1 MSLQTNPLAS
11 AGIFAYRRMLNR
23 KTPRENDMQFGGAMF
38 FTDYSMS
45 AMELARVLEER
56 GFESVWA
63 PEHSHIP
70 LSRKTPFPGGGDLPK
85 QYYDAMDPFVVLAAA
100 SQVTKTIK
108 LGTGVLLVQQ
118 RDAIQTAKLVA
129 SIDQVS
135 QGRFL
140 FGVGG
145 GWNQD
150 EMENHGTVYNTRFKR
165 MRESIEAMKEIWTKP
180 ESEYHGEF
188 VNFDPIIAR
197 PKPVR
202 QPYPPIHV
210 GGAFP
215 HGARRAIRYGDG
227 WIPTAGRGDIVEVL
241 PKFRDM
247 AREAGRD
254 PASIEI
260 SLFGLGD
267 NVDRV
272 KRLAELGVT
281 RVVPMFPAEKA
292 ATVQP
297 IIDRWTEIM
306 RQVNG

>member
-1 MSLQTNPLAS
+1 MH
-11 AGIFAYRRMLNR
+11 
-23 KTPRENDMQFGGAMF
+23 FGGAMF

-45 AMELARVLEER
+45 APELAHALEER

-85 QYYDAMDPFVVLAAA
+85 PYYDAMDPFVVLAAA
-100 SQVTKTIK
+100 SEVTKRIK
-108 LGTGVLLVQQ
+108 FGTGVALIQQ
-118 RDAIQTAKLVA
+118 RDVIQTAKLVA
-129 SIDQVS
+129 SIDQAS

-150 EMENHGTVYNTRFKR
+150 EMEDHGTVYATRFKR
-165 MRESIEAMKEIWTKP
+165 VRESIEAMKEIWTK
-180 ESEYHGEF
+180 EKAEYHGEF
-188 VNFDPIIAR
+188 VNFDPMIAR
-197 PKPVR
+197 PKPV
-202 QPYPPIHV
+202 QKPHPPIHV

-227 WIPTAGRGDIVEVL
+227 WIPGGDIREVL
-241 PKFRDM
+241 PKFREM

-260 SLFGLGD
+260 TSFALGED
-267 NVDRV
+267 PDRV
-272 KRLAELGVT
+272 KRLNEMGVA
-281 RVVPMFPAEKA
+281 RVVPMFPPEKA
-292 ATVQP
+292 DKVLP
-297 IIDRWTEIM
+297 VVDRWTKVM

>member
-1 MSLQTNPLAS
+1 
-11 AGIFAYRRMLNR
+11 
-23 KTPRENDMQFGGAMF
+23 MQFGGAMF

-45 AMELARVLEER
+45 AMELARALEER

-118 RDAIQTAKLVA
+118 RDPIQTAKLVA

-150 EMENHGTVYNTRFKR
+150 EMENHGTDYSTRFKR

-180 ESEYHGEF
+180 ESAYHGEF
-188 VNFDPIIAR
+188 VHFDPMIAR

-227 WIPTAGRGDIVEVL
+227 WIPTAGRGDIAEAL
-241 PKFRDM
+241 PKFREM
-247 AREAGRD
+247 AQEAGRD
-254 PASIEI
+254 PASIEVT
-260 SLFGLGD
+260 LFGLGED
-267 NVDRV
+267 LDRV
-272 KRLAELGVT
+272 KRFAEMGVA

-292 ATVQP
+292 DIVLP
-297 IIDRWTEIM
+297 IIDRWTKIM
-306 RQVNG
+306 QQVNG